1 MLSFMGIE
9 DYVTNY
15 GETKISAKYD
25 WNISAL
31 TRTNPLIRNG
41 EYYGCCAIVP
51 NATIAAR
58 MYFMKYGGG
67 FVKTFTYDPNSYDI
81 IYGRRYHNDFVH
93 TIFAPKKILE
103 EFFSRPRDQ
112 MESET
117 GLFMYARSNDPYY
130 IAATFCNTFANAA
143 EQVNAEHIAGLLL
156 GYMPKFQVDVNLIE
170 TYLSDM

>member
-51 NATIAAR
+51 STTIAAR
-58 MYFMKYGGG
+58 MNFMIYGGG
-67 FVKTFTYDPNSYDI
+67 IVKPITYDPNSYDI
-81 IYGRRYHNDFVH
+81 IHGKRYHNDFVH
-93 TIFAPKKILE
+93 TIFAPKKLLE
-103 EFFSRPRDQ
+103 EFFGRPRDQ
-112 MESET
+112 MEKES

-130 IAATFCNTFANAA
+130 IAATYCNAFANSP
-143 EQVNAEHIAGLLL
+143 EQINAEHIAALLL
-156 GYMPKFQVDVNLIE
+156 GCMQKFQDNINLIE